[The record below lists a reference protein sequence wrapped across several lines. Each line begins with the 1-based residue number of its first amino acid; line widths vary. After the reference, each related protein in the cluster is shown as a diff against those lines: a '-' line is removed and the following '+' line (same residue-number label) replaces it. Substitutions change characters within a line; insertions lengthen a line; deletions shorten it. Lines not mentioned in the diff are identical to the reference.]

1 MKEAKTI
8 IIIPARGG
16 SKRIINK
23 NLVSINGIPLIDYT
37 IKHALDSSFN
47 SEIYVSTDSKLIK
60 NHLKKFEINVISRS
74 KKNSND
80 YAPSELAL
88 IDVLDFRKKSKL
100 KDPKNIIFLQC
111 TSPYRDKND
120 INNAFKKF
128 EKGNY
133 DSLLSVVSSKKFI
146 WIDRKKIF
154 KPINYDYKKRPR
166 EQDFKNF
173 YEENGSIYITKVS
186 QLRKNTNR
194 LSGKIG
200 FYEMNYFSS
209 FQIDEPHDL
218 KIISPIL
225 KKNSTFHFNKIKIVV
240 SDFDGI
246 FTDNNL
252 YLNDKGVESVKLS
265 RSDGMAIKMLKEK
278 NLKFIVVSS
287 EKNKVAYQRCKKLGI
302 ECFYGIQNKFKFLK
316 NYLENKKIKLI
327 QALYIGNDI
336 NDLEC
341 MKNCAISVT
350 VKDGNEKI
358 KKISDHI
365 LIKQG
370 GCGAVRELVELILGE
385 RDE

>member
-1 MKEAKTI
+1 
-8 IIIPARGG
+8 
-16 SKRIINK
+16 
-23 NLVSINGIPLIDYT
+23 
-37 IKHALDSSFN
+37 
-47 SEIYVSTDSKLIK
+47 
-60 NHLKKFEINVISRS
+60 
-74 KKNSND
+74 
-80 YAPSELAL
+80 
-88 IDVLDFRKKSKL
+88 
-100 KDPKNIIFLQC
+100 
-111 TSPYRDKND
+111 
-120 INNAFKKF
+120 
-128 EKGNY
+128 
-133 DSLLSVVSSKKFI
+133 
-146 WIDRKKIF
+146 
-154 KPINYDYKKRPR
+154 
-166 EQDFKNF
+166 
-173 YEENGSIYITKVS
+173 
-186 QLRKNTNR
+186 
-194 LSGKIG
+194 
-200 FYEMNYFSS
+200 MNYFSS

-225 KKNSTFHFNKIKIVV
+225 KKNTTFNFNKIKIVV

-252 YLNDKGVESVKLS
+252 YLNDKGAESVKLS

-316 NYLENKKIKLI
+316 NYLENKKIKLS

-365 LIKQG
+365 LIKKG

>member
-16 SKRIINK
+16 SKRIKNK

-60 NHLKKFEINVISRS
+60 NHLKKFKINVISRS
-74 KKNSND
+74 KKKSND
-80 YAPSELAL
+80 YASSELAL
-88 IDVLDFRKKSKL
+88 IDVLDFRKKLKL

-133 DSLLSVVSSKKFI
+133 DSLLSVVCSKKFI
-146 WIDRKKIF
+146 WTDRKKIF
-154 KPINYDYKKRPR
+154 RPINYDYKKRPR
-166 EQDFKNF
+166 EQDFQNF

-186 QLRKNTNR
+186 KLRKNTNR

-200 FYEMNYFSS
+200 FYEMNFFSS
-209 FQIDEPHDL
+209 FQIDEPQDL
-218 KIISPIL
+218 NIISPIL

-287 EKNKVAYQRCKKLGI
+287 EKNKVAYQRCKKLGV
-302 ECFYGIQNKFKFLK
+302 ECFYGVQNKFKFLK
-316 NYLENKKIKLI
+316 NYLGNKKIKLS
-327 QALYIGNDI
+327 QVLYIGNDI

-341 MKNCAISVT
+341 MENCAISVT

-365 LIKQG
+365 LIKKG
-370 GCGAVRELVELILGE
+370 GCGAIRELVELILGE
-385 RDE
+385 SDE

>member
-146 WIDRKKIF
+146 CS
-154 KPINYDYKKRPR
+154 
-166 EQDFKNF
+166 ENF
-173 YEENGSIYITKVS
+173 R
-186 QLRKNTNR
+186 QLKSV
-194 LSGKIG
+194 L
-200 FYEMNYFSS
+200 
-209 FQIDEPHDL
+209 
-218 KIISPIL
+218 
-225 KKNSTFHFNKIKIVV
+225 
-240 SDFDGI
+240 
-246 FTDNNL
+246 
-252 YLNDKGVESVKLS
+252 GVE
-265 RSDGMAIKMLKEK
+265 
-278 NLKFIVVSS
+278 
-287 EKNKVAYQRCKKLGI
+287 
-302 ECFYGIQNKFKFLK
+302 
-316 NYLENKKIKLI
+316 
-327 QALYIGNDI
+327 
-336 NDLEC
+336 
-341 MKNCAISVT
+341 
-350 VKDGNEKI
+350 
-358 KKISDHI
+358 
-365 LIKQG
+365 
-370 GCGAVRELVELILGE
+370 
-385 RDE
+385 